1 MSCEIKWALNKMPK
15 TEDKNLPIM
24 SVVEVKKARAFH
36 ESIPQYQV
44 TPLADLKNMAEY
56 LGLAKA
62 CVKDESYR
70 FGLNAFKVLGGS
82 YAIARYIAK
91 ETKRDISQM
100 PYSVLTSKELR
111 DEFGQAT
118 FFSATDGNHGRGV
131 AWAANRL
138 GQKCV
143 IRMPVGSTENRRRH
157 IEDEGAECTIEKVNY
172 DDCVRM
178 VAEEAKHAERGV
190 VIQDTAWEGYE
201 EIPSW
206 IMQGYSTMADEAV
219 EQFEERPTHVFVQ
232 AGVGSPG
239 RRRGG
244 ILCQQV

>member
-44 TPLADLKNMAEY
+44 TPLADLKNMAGY

-82 YAIARYIAK
+82 YAIAKYIAK
-91 ETKRDISQM
+91 ETGRDISQM

-111 DEFGQAT
+111 DELGQAT
-118 FFSATDGNHGRGV
+118 FSQQQTATTAGALPGPPTVLARNVLSVCLWAPLRTGAATSRMKALSA
-131 AWAANRL
+131 
-138 GQKCV
+138 
-143 IRMPVGSTENRRRH
+143 PSRR
-157 IEDEGAECTIEKVNY
+157 
-172 DDCVRM
+172 
-178 VAEEAKHAERGV
+178 
-190 VIQDTAWEGYE
+190 
-201 EIPSW
+201 
-206 IMQGYSTMADEAV
+206 
-219 EQFEERPTHVFVQ
+219 
-232 AGVGSPG
+232 
-239 RRRGG
+239 
-244 ILCQQV
+244 

>member
-15 TEDKNLPIM
+15 TEDKNLSIM

-62 CVKDESYR
+62 CVKDESCR

-100 PYSVLTSKELR
+100 PYSVLTSRELR

-118 FFSATDGNHGRGV
+118 FFSAT
-131 AWAANRL
+131 
-138 GQKCV
+138 
-143 IRMPVGSTENRRRH
+143 T
-157 IEDEGAECTIEKVNY
+157 AE
-172 DDCVRM
+172 
-178 VAEEAKHAERGV
+178 ALPGLP
-190 VIQDTAWEGYE
+190 TAWVRNVLSACLWAPLRTGAA
-201 EIPSW
+201 ISRTRARSVPL
-206 IMQGYSTMADEAV
+206 
-219 EQFEERPTHVFVQ
+219 
-232 AGVGSPG
+232 
-239 RRRGG
+239 RR
-244 ILCQQV
+244 

>member
-24 SVVEVKKARAFH
+24 SVVEVKKARTFH

-62 CVKDESYR
+62 CVKDESCR

-100 PYSVLTSKELR
+100 PYSVLTSRELR

-118 FFSATDGNHGRGV
+118 FFSATDGNHGPPAV
-131 AWAANRL
+131 WARNALSACLWDPLRTGAAISRTRARSVPL
-138 GQKCV
+138 
-143 IRMPVGSTENRRRH
+143 RR
-157 IEDEGAECTIEKVNY
+157 
-172 DDCVRM
+172 
-178 VAEEAKHAERGV
+178 
-190 VIQDTAWEGYE
+190 
-201 EIPSW
+201 
-206 IMQGYSTMADEAV
+206 
-219 EQFEERPTHVFVQ
+219 
-232 AGVGSPG
+232 
-239 RRRGG
+239 
-244 ILCQQV
+244 

>member
-131 AWAANRL
+131 AWATVLARNALSVCLWAPLRT
-138 GQKCV
+138 GAATS
-143 IRMPVGSTENRRRH
+143 RMKALSAPSRR
-157 IEDEGAECTIEKVNY
+157 
-172 DDCVRM
+172 
-178 VAEEAKHAERGV
+178 
-190 VIQDTAWEGYE
+190 
-201 EIPSW
+201 
-206 IMQGYSTMADEAV
+206 
-219 EQFEERPTHVFVQ
+219 
-232 AGVGSPG
+232 
-239 RRRGG
+239 
-244 ILCQQV
+244 

>member
-15 TEDKNLPIM
+15 TEDKNLSIM

-62 CVKDESYR
+62 CVKDESCR

-100 PYSVLTSKELR
+100 PYSVLTSRELR

-131 AWAANRL
+131 AWPPAVWARNALSACLWDPLRTGAAISRTRARSVPL
-138 GQKCV
+138 
-143 IRMPVGSTENRRRH
+143 RR
-157 IEDEGAECTIEKVNY
+157 
-172 DDCVRM
+172 
-178 VAEEAKHAERGV
+178 
-190 VIQDTAWEGYE
+190 
-201 EIPSW
+201 
-206 IMQGYSTMADEAV
+206 
-219 EQFEERPTHVFVQ
+219 
-232 AGVGSPG
+232 
-239 RRRGG
+239 
-244 ILCQQV
+244 

>member
-118 FFSATDGNHGRGV
+118 FF
-131 AWAANRL
+131 L
-138 GQKCV
+138 C
-143 IRMPVGSTENRRRH
+143 NRRKPRQ
-157 IEDEGAECTIEKVNY
+157 GRCLG
-172 DDCVRM
+172 R
-178 VAEEAKHAERGV
+178 
-190 VIQDTAWEGYE
+190 Q
-201 EIPSW
+201 PSW
-206 IMQGYSTMADEAV
+206 PEMRYPYACGL
-219 EQFEERPTHVFVQ
+219 H
-232 AGVGSPG
+232 
-239 RRRGG
+239 
-244 ILCQQV
+244 

>member
-100 PYSVLTSKELR
+100 PYSVLTSRELR

-118 FFSATDGNHGRGV
+118 FSPQPTATTAGALPGPPAVWARNALSACLWDPLRTG
-131 AWAANRL
+131 AAISRTRARSVPL
-138 GQKCV
+138 
-143 IRMPVGSTENRRRH
+143 RR
-157 IEDEGAECTIEKVNY
+157 
-172 DDCVRM
+172 
-178 VAEEAKHAERGV
+178 
-190 VIQDTAWEGYE
+190 
-201 EIPSW
+201 
-206 IMQGYSTMADEAV
+206 
-219 EQFEERPTHVFVQ
+219 
-232 AGVGSPG
+232 
-239 RRRGG
+239 
-244 ILCQQV
+244 